1 MIGTGPRRTRRYVL
15 RWTVLVVV
23 LVVAGIY
30 LGPRTEAALDSVQQI
45 RHVDWTWLVVALLG
59 ELGSLAA
66 FSLVTWV
73 LLAKPG
79 RPKLLRVVRLD
90 LATVAL
96 SHAVPAGWAA
106 GTALGYDL
114 LQQEGVDKAHAG
126 VVKVSQSLLSS
137 VLLEV
142 MFSVVLLVQMV
153 LYGPSAAN
161 LGLAAAGAVLA
172 AAVVVGCYLLA
183 FRPDPMRRIAQWTLG
198 WLPGLDRDR
207 VGALVG
213 PLSDRMRGLLRRPLA
228 LTVASFWSVL
238 NWAFDL
244 LALWA
249 ALRAFG
255 HPPDIVLLAIGFCVA
270 QVAASIPISPG
281 GLGVVESSL
290 VPLLIGFGTGFTV
303 AVLGVLCWRLV
314 NYWLPM
320 PIGGIAYLGIV
331 AGRRR
336 QRRRDGDPS
345 AAVGATGE
353 RLSVKLPDQSAS

>member
-1 MIGTGPRRTRRYVL
+1 MTTVRARRVWRYAV
-15 RWTVLVVV
+15 RWVV
-23 LVVAGIY
+23 LAVVLIVAGVY
-30 LGPRTEAALDSVQQI
+30 LGPRTESALDSVQQI

-73 LLAKPG
+73 LIAKPG
-79 RPKLLRVVRLD
+79 RPRLRRVVRLD
-90 LATVAL
+90 LATIAL

-114 LQQEGVDKAHAG
+114 LQQEGVDKAQAG

-153 LYGPSAAN
+153 IYGPSAAN

-172 AAVVVGCYLLA
+172 AVVVVGCYLLA
-183 FRPDPMRRIAQWTLG
+183 FRPAPVRRVAQRMLG
-198 WLPGLDRDR
+198 WLPGLDSER
-207 VGALVG
+207 VGAAIR
-213 PLSDRMRGLLRRPLA
+213 PLSNRMRDLLRRPLA
-228 LTVASFWSVL
+228 LSVASFWSVL

-320 PIGGIAYLGIV
+320 PIGGVAYLGIL
-331 AGRRR
+331 AGRQRH
-336 QRRRDGDPS
+336 RRRGVPPP
-345 AAVGATGE
+345 ARAEAPAG
-353 RLSVKLPDQSAS
+353 R